1 VLSLRVIS
9 KTRNLEYTHQPLESY
24 TDIIKRHLGMGQ
36 KRDLQLTNVNMM
48 VNGYSQNVQEMNEK
62 CDLQSFFNMSKIN

>member
-1 VLSLRVIS
+1 
-9 KTRNLEYTHQPLESY
+9 
-24 TDIIKRHLGMGQ
+24 MGQ